1 MDTDAI
7 YHSVCAYGAAKAAR
21 CTFDAWDH
29 IDAVKRLLNEAD
41 AERQELLA
49 TNERLVDE
57 VAELKAKLTDKAS
70 LLRGC
75 YARINGL
82 EKDAARL
89 DWLDSNLFAR
99 EPDEWD
105 RKYGSCKDGIA
116 WCWVLF
122 APKGAQGSARSI
134 IDAALEKKH
143 EGT

>member
-1 MDTDAI
+1 MTDAEI
-7 YHSVCAYGAAKAAR
+7 SR
-21 CTFDAWDH
+21 
-29 IDAVKRLLNEAD
+29 RLALALES
-41 AERQELLA
+41 RKELE
-49 TNERLVDE
+49 TEN
-57 VAELKAKLTDKAS
+57 AELKAKLTEKAS

-82 EKDAARL
+82 EKDATRL

-99 EPDEWD
+99 EPNEWD
-105 RKYGSCKDGIA
+105 RKYGSCKDGMT